1 MEKIMFYGNS
11 KNTTFTQS
19 TYNCNA
25 AVAFFFAMILRSFY
39 PNALNTDWYWYVL
52 GAIVFSLPGFYSS
65 YKQFQSGYSL
75 DKIELTKRPFRTLS

>member
-1 MEKIMFYGNS
+1 MIYGNS

-25 AVAFFFAMILRSFY
+25 AVGFFFAMILRSFY